1 MAKLW
6 LVEGY
11 CPKDRYQCL
20 MPVSYEPVGK
30 DGAAKEYRKA
40 RMACRHALAKK
51 CDMEEECAFFKEA
64 PDTLEKN
71 TQWYE
76 GEKG

>member
-1 MAKLW
+1 MGKIW

-20 MPVSYEPVGK
+20 MPVSYEPVGE
-30 DGAAKEYRKA
+30 GGIAKEYRKEK
-40 RMACRHALAKK
+40 MACRHVLEGD
-51 CDMEEECAFFKEA
+51 CDMAKECAFFEEA
-64 PDTLEKN
+64 PETLEKN

-76 GEKG
+76 A

>member
-1 MAKLW
+1 MGKLW

-20 MPVSYEPVGK
+20 MPVSYEPVGES
-30 DGAAKEYRKA
+30 DVVKEYRKEK
-40 RMACRHALAKK
+40 MACRHALGQG
-51 CDMEEECAFFKEA
+51 CDMEKECAFFKEA
-64 PDTLEKN
+64 PETLEKN

-76 GEKG
+76 P